1 MDDSLGELSVLLCDR
16 IDRRNSDDI
25 LQFALLYAFLMIG
38 KISTK
43 TLHHVCSAHYALIAT
58 STFILGVTNTSSLS
72 NSATTNEQ
80 AVVGN
85 TSTLKKL
92 QLPAN
97 SRRFRQ
103 RPVPSLRTFAIGGCH
118 PCARTFMNRTVFMYH
133 MHALE
138 SSRCVHPILRI
149 LHWIPLQ
156 YHIFLAGLPYYMC
169 PFCCVTFTEKE
180 VYQAHISIH
189 SQPQSIKC
197 TNYGTLVCAKG
208 MKMQNDKGRI
218 LECSHCKEVFA
229 EEDLYNG
236 HVQIHLPSNKL
247 CGRCGKTWSGS
258 GTFPYLFRQETA
270 RSSDGKSSERTSA
283 SSFRG
288 NSYITSLLSE
298 YSNKKTR
305 GNLYRRSNGKK
316 SATSFTVS

>member
-1 MDDSLGELSVLLCDR
+1 
-16 IDRRNSDDI
+16 
-25 LQFALLYAFLMIG
+25 
-38 KISTK
+38 
-43 TLHHVCSAHYALIAT
+43 TLPM
-58 STFILGVTNTSSLS
+58 TN
-72 NSATTNEQ
+72 
-80 AVVGN
+80 
-85 TSTLKKL
+85 
-92 QLPAN
+92 
-97 SRRFRQ
+97 
-103 RPVPSLRTFAIGGCH
+103 
-118 PCARTFMNRTVFMYH
+118 
-133 MHALE
+133 
-138 SSRCVHPILRI
+138 
-149 LHWIPLQ
+149 
-156 YHIFLAGLPYYMC
+156 AGLPYYMC

-189 SQPQSIKC
+189 SQPQC

-247 CGRCGKTWSGS
+247 CGRCGKVFVS
-258 GTFPYLFRQETA
+258 TFDLNKHYGVHCGFLYDCKECGRCFHSKNAPSQHQRTHQTLSIEETA

-298 YSNKKTR
+298 YS
-305 GNLYRRSNGKK
+305 
-316 SATSFTVS
+316 